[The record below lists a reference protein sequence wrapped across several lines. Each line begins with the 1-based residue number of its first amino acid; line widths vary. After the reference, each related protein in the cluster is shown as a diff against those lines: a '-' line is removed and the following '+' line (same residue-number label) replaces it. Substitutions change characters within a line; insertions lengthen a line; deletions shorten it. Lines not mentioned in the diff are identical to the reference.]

1 VPPAPRT
8 RDRASAAVVA
18 AVVAALAL
26 SGCAARRRAPE
37 PPPGAAALPSAVELE
52 ASANRRRETLHAI
65 RAIGRLQ
72 VAVDAAGD
80 GEVRRRR
87 LSASQSLLARA
98 PDAFRLE
105 ALLPFGV
112 GYVVAT
118 DGTSI
123 AAFAPG
129 ERVLLRG
136 AADLR
141 TVAAATGVAAE
152 PSDVVALLLGVAPVP
167 PLDPAH
173 ARVERAPA
181 AGEDRGDDP
190 APEALLHATVRGR
203 PDDLVVVGFAR
214 PPAASGEWVPVLFER
229 STIGGD
235 LLLRAR
241 FGDFAA
247 SPAGPVARRV
257 EIEAHGSEATLRW
270 STFEVNP
277 SLDDAAFTLP
287 TPPGVR
293 ERSFEEPAATGVGP

>member
-1 VPPAPRT
+1 MPPAPRT
-8 RDRASAAVVA
+8 RNRASAAVVA
-18 AVVAALAL
+18 AVVAALMV
-26 SGCAARRRAPE
+26 SGCSARRRGAA
-37 PPPGAAALPSAVELE
+37 PPPGTEGLPSAVEFE
-52 ASANRRRETLHAI
+52 ASATRRREALRAI
-65 RAIGRLQ
+65 RATGRLQ
-72 VAVDAAGD
+72 VAVDAASD

-123 AAFAPG
+123 AAFAPS

-167 PLDPAH
+167 PLDQAR
-173 ARVERAPA
+173 ARVERTPA
-181 AGEDRGDDP
+181 DVGDRGDDP
-190 APEALLHATVRGR
+190 APEALLHATVRDR
-203 PDDLVVVGFAR
+203 PDELVVVGFAR
-214 PPAASGEWVPVLFER
+214 PAAAGGDWVPVLFER

-257 EIEAHGSEATLRW
+257 EIEARGSEATLRW

-277 SLDDAAFTLP
+277 AFDAAAFTLP
-287 TPPGVR
+287 TPPGIR
-293 ERSFEEPAATGVGP
+293 ERSFAEPATAGVGP